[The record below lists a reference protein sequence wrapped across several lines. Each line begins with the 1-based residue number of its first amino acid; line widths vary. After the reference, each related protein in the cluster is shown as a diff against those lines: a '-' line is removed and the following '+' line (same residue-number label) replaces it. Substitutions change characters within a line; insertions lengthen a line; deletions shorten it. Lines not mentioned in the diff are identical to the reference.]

1 MKSVLDYIEE
11 NENQIETND
20 LDNLIE
26 SDNFNDLDDESKSD
40 IFYMKS
46 FYMSTKNYI
55 KLEEAVEDFEVVIK
69 CINDNNYLQ
78 NSHECFEILI
88 INFLNSIDDLLKPYC
103 KNNQEVFINYI
114 HKFLQSLE
122 DLHYPNKNC
131 KDDIIKELINIH
143 DTLISLK
150 KRINEQNLEKFKRYS
165 SDLETYIKQEQDN
178 NNNINIDNNNDD
190 NIKSNENSYDDL
202 SFKNKNEFFNNK
214 YFKNDMNNNI
224 SINNDDNYKKQ
235 IKTDNINI
243 IKYNIN
249 LNENNFSEN
258 NYLDEPLKNEIINV
272 NNDFVKN
279 SLNSLNNLKKSIRL
293 DDNVPNFEII
303 NNEGRIYDSNNS
315 LNDSRKYYESMNQ
328 NYSLYS
334 QVKDLIESKNKKE
347 EEEIVKVIDEEINN
361 FVEEIYPMFT
371 SKSFNKNEEDKFSYL
386 KKRYLK
392 SEIDIENN
400 FGNNNNISLNI
411 NNNINLINQ
420 NNPHKKKKKGKK
432 KKKNKSVSEK

>member
-1 MKSVLDYIEE
+1 
-11 NENQIETND
+11 
-20 LDNLIE
+20 
-26 SDNFNDLDDESKSD
+26 
-40 IFYMKS
+40 
-46 FYMSTKNYI
+46 
-55 KLEEAVEDFEVVIK
+55 
-69 CINDNNYLQ
+69 
-78 NSHECFEILI
+78 
-88 INFLNSIDDLLKPYC
+88 
-103 KNNQEVFINYI
+103 
-114 HKFLQSLE
+114 
-122 DLHYPNKNC
+122 
-131 KDDIIKELINIH
+131 
-143 DTLISLK
+143 
-150 KRINEQNLEKFKRYS
+150 
-165 SDLETYIKQEQDN
+165 
-178 NNNINIDNNNDD
+178 
-190 NIKSNENSYDDL
+190 
-202 SFKNKNEFFNNK
+202 
-214 YFKNDMNNNI
+214 MNNNI

-243 IKYNIN
+243 IKDNIN

-293 DDNVPNFEII
+293 DDNDPNFEII

-371 SKSFNKNEEDKFSYL
+371 SKSFNKNEEDKFNFL

-432 KKKNKSVSEK
+432 KKKNKSINEK